1 MKTTLM
7 TAAGAFALAA
17 AAFSGSAQAQ
27 CVWTGFDWSCA
38 AAPPVYALPYESVY
52 QPVYPPYAA
61 YNPYYSDYY
70 RPSWLPSYP
79 GPKLSGH

>member
-1 MKTTLM
+1 MS
-7 TAAGAFALAA
+7 AAGAFALATV
-17 AAFSGSAQAQ
+17 AFSGGAQAQ

-38 AAPPVYALPYESVY
+38 AAPPVYALPYENVY
-52 QPVYPPYAA
+52 TYGYPPYAA
-61 YNPYYSDYY
+61 YNPYFSDYY